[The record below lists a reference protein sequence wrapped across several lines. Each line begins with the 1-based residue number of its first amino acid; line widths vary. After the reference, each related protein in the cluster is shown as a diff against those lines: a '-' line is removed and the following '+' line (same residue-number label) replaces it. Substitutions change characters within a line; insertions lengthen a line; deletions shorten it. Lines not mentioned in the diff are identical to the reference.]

1 MRRGIS
7 IAIGTSLAALV
18 LGPLPSLAH
27 SPTDGSKSWASGASS
42 AYKWSSEVPEC
53 RLDGDDATEQQGSWD
68 PAEGGVVIPQ
78 DRGACDC
85 VML

>member
-18 LGPLPSLAH
+18 LGPLPS
-27 SPTDGSKSWASGASS
+27 SPTRQPDGSKSWASGASS

-53 RLDGDDATEQQGSWD
+53 RLMAATPLSSKGVGTRL
-68 PAEGGVVIPQ
+68 EG
-78 DRGACDC
+78 AS
-85 VML
+85 